1 METKK
6 IKLVSRKAYNTSEPD
21 FSKEV
26 EQQLT
31 ITTSGMVWFSAKN
44 CEQLQNCN
52 GYCRKRQVS
61 IGKWKAEYLIRLIES
76 LPDLPVANHGDKY
89 ELDIVNEEGETKH
102 LEGPLLEDA
111 LSFSYGNVPVH
122 ITKLLRRYVP
132 IRAIWGFNNSLSP
145 DYEGKKE
152 IHLFAKEWQK
162 KFLADKAPLD
172 DFENNFGDACIKLGF
187 QMDCG
192 EECNKQC
199 PELMNSIG
207 KDIHNIVASISD
219 LELLGSALF
228 SYWRYLTHWAW
239 IYDLNQDTC
248 EWFVIVLERIKDLTK
263 KQ

>member
-6 IKLVSRKAYNTSEPD
+6 IKLVSRKAYNKSEPD

-26 EQQLT
+26 EQKLT
-31 ITTSGMVWFSAKN
+31 ITATGMVWFSAKN
-44 CEQLQNCN
+44 CEQLQNGN

-61 IGKWKAEYLIRLIES
+61 IGKWKAEHLIRLIES
-76 LPDLPVANHGDKY
+76 LPDLPVAFHGDKY
-89 ELDIVNEEGETKH
+89 ELDIVNKEGETKH

-111 LSFSYGNVPVH
+111 LSFSYGDVPIH

-132 IRAIWGFNNSLSP
+132 IHSLWGFNSTLSP

-152 IHLFAKEWQK
+152 IHLFAKEWQS
-162 KFLADKAPLD
+162 KFLKGKSALY
-172 DFENNFGDACIKLGF
+172 DFEEGFGNACIKLGF

-192 EECNKQC
+192 EECNKQY
-199 PELMNSIG
+199 PDLMQKTG
-207 KDIHNIVASISD
+207 GEIHETVEAIND
-219 LELLGSALF
+219 LELLGSAVF

-248 EWFVIVLERIKDLTK
+248 EWFAIVLGRIKDLTK